1 MQASETLGARPAPLS
16 PEPLHRL
23 SRRIGETPS
32 VFELTGLSRSVI
44 YDLIKKGEFPPG
56 IKVGRSR
63 VWPASQIAEWQR
75 KMMEAQA

>member
-1 MQASETLGARPAPLS
+1 MTDTSGTPLAPLS

-32 VFELTGLSRSVI
+32 VSELTGMGRSAI
-44 YDLIKKGEFPPG
+44 YDMIQKGEFPPG
-56 IKVGRSR
+56 IKIGRTR

-75 KMMEAQA
+75 KMMEEQA